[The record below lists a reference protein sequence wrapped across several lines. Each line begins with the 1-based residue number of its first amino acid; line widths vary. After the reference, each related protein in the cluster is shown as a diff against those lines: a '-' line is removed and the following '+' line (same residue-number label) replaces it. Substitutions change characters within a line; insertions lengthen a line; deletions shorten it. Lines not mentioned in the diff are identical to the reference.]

1 MTKKVWIIGAS
12 SGIGLE
18 LVKLWLENNFQVI
31 ASSRDIENSTKLL
44 ELKSKYL
51 TNLELI
57 NIDVL
62 DNQSVEKTVSKVFN
76 IFNGLDICFYNAGVY
91 ESMSYEEWNISNFES
106 MIDINYLGVL
116 RVLKPLIV
124 NLEKQKQKS
133 NIVLNASLASCFGLP
148 YGGAYSASKA
158 ALVNIAQSLQPE
170 LQRKNIYLQIIN
182 HGFVKTRLTAKN
194 DFEMPQLMEVDYAA
208 KKIFDELNKS
218 YKFEISFPFML
229 SKFLRIL
236 SFLPYSWSFS
246 ITKKFLK

>member
-62 DNQSVEKTVSKVFN
+62 DNQNVEKTVSKVFN

-91 ESMSYEEWNISNFES
+91 ESMSYEEWNI
-106 MIDINYLGVL
+106 
-116 RVLKPLIV
+116 
-124 NLEKQKQKS
+124 
-133 NIVLNASLASCFGLP
+133 
-148 YGGAYSASKA
+148 
-158 ALVNIAQSLQPE
+158 
-170 LQRKNIYLQIIN
+170 
-182 HGFVKTRLTAKN
+182 
-194 DFEMPQLMEVDYAA
+194 
-208 KKIFDELNKS
+208 
-218 YKFEISFPFML
+218 
-229 SKFLRIL
+229 
-236 SFLPYSWSFS
+236 
-246 ITKKFLK
+246 